1 MRVRLRRPG
10 GLLLLVLAVAACR
23 ATLAAG
29 APTPTPSVPV
39 VHAADPTPSAS
50 TASAIAAI
58 ETQRAAAGEAYLAL
72 TTVLNA
78 DLARLKGGLTHG
90 EAAVRA
96 SYLAYADFRRRWLD
110 GMNAIDVPADVE
122 DELDRAVAAVAERRR
137 LSDALAR
144 SPTIDWDRLLVGWRA
159 AGLAEVDAVNAL
171 RAALGIRAVP
181 AVPPVAIPDPSP
193 RGGHQQR

>member
-29 APTPTPSVPV
+29 APTPTPTPV
-39 VHAADPTPSAS
+39 VQAADPTPSIS
-50 TASAIAAI
+50 TASALAAI
-58 ETQRAAAGEAYLAL
+58 EAQRAVAGEAYLAL
-72 TTVLNA
+72 TAVLNT
-78 DLARLKGGLTHG
+78 DLARLKGGLTRG

-110 GMNAIDVPADVE
+110 GLGAIDVPTDAE
-122 DELDRAVAAVAERRR
+122 GELDRAVAAVAERRR

-144 SPTIDWDRLLVGWRA
+144 APTVDWDRLLAGWRA

-181 AVPPVAIPDPSP
+181 PVPPVAIPDPSP
-193 RGGHQQR
+193 LGGHQHR